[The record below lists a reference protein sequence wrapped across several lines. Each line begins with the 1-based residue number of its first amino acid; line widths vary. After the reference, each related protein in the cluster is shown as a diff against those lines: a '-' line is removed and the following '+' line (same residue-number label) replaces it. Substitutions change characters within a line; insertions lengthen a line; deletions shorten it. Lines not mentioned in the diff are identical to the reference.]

1 MNYLT
6 GRTPPTARMIDEEC
20 VLCDAPANGYVAGYP
35 TLDAPN
41 EPDRD
46 PRLLPL
52 CSEHYLE
59 VQSAYREQS

>member
-1 MNYLT
+1 
-6 GRTPPTARMIDEEC
+6 MIDEEC